1 MSVPIFIAHK
11 NPKTSKRALFQ
22 SPLKDTTWQAF
33 NSTESN
39 IPRPD
44 LSTRVENSKR
54 TLLFSPVK
62 SINIVQQQQQSTF
75 SPLSRNNKL
84 FDTSLKRKRE
94 LDEYGEVSNQKNRKI
109 SDNNLTPW
117 TMKCRSQSFCIG
129 TDSQSIDRHHVLS
142 DLKSSENCLAISLM
156 SNNNMLKHKMV
167 NILQKSHSE
176 TSAAVYTLS
185 ENQRKKLLWAVSQAL
200 QEKKITT
207 KHEKFKEYASVLA
220 KVVKRLFLDYYQKRA
235 VSNSETM
242 LK

>member
-1 MSVPIFIAHK
+1 
-11 NPKTSKRALFQ
+11 
-22 SPLKDTTWQAF
+22 
-33 NSTESN
+33 
-39 IPRPD
+39 
-44 LSTRVENSKR
+44 
-54 TLLFSPVK
+54 
-62 SINIVQQQQQSTF
+62 
-75 SPLSRNNKL
+75 
-84 FDTSLKRKRE
+84 
-94 LDEYGEVSNQKNRKI
+94 
-109 SDNNLTPW
+109 
-117 TMKCRSQSFCIG
+117 
-129 TDSQSIDRHHVLS
+129 
-142 DLKSSENCLAISLM
+142 
-156 SNNNMLKHKMV
+156 MLKHKMV